1 MHGYPRPMGRALW
14 RRGVAAV
21 SVLAAVLIVAGSLT
35 EAGHADTPG
44 PVQLV
49 SIGTFASPTFVTAP
63 PGDTSRVFVVEKPGK
78 VQVVQGGVS
87 STFLDI
93 TSRVA
98 TGGQEQGLLSI
109 AFDPNYATNGLL
121 YADYTAAPNGNLEV
135 DEFHATGNAV
145 DSGPRV
151 VLTIPHADA
160 ANHNGGQL
168 QFGPDGLLYIGTGD
182 GGMEND
188 VLHHSQDPTSLLA
201 KILRID
207 PHQQGSA
214 AYTVPASNPGPSGLR
229 PGWAP
234 EVYAMGFR
242 NPWRFSFDPVTGRLV
257 IGDVGGDI
265 NEEVDDESPAGAL
278 GANFGWSCVEGSQ
291 PGPTSSPT
299 CLAPGTVATPPILS
313 YPHTDGRCS
322 ITGGVVVRDSTLP
335 AITGRYIYGDFCKGD
350 LSSFAPPAVDG
361 GAATGDAPLGLN
373 VPSLSS
379 FGVDGV
385 GHVYATSLNGPVY
398 RLFQSG
404 VSDAPPVPSFTV
416 SPNPATTGVA
426 VKLDGSASSD
436 PDGRVV
442 SYAWEWTGDGK
453 TDATGA
459 TASATFT
466 TTGTH
471 TITLTVTDDGGI
483 SASKTASLDVRAPA
497 GSGGTGSSGTGNSA
511 KNASPSTTASLA
523 SSTRV
528 RVVDSRRIA
537 AVLRS
542 GLRVQVRSTTRV
554 RWSVSVLVTR
564 ATALR
569 LHLHP
574 SKASKL
580 VSIGSA
586 PRTTLRSGTQ
596 TIAVRLRPTLRA
608 RLKRIV
614 PIRVEVRT
622 VAVDGTHHRATDVLA
637 LSLLSASR

>member
-1 MHGYPRPMGRALW
+1 MAVW

-21 SVLAAVLIVAGSLT
+21 VVLAAVLIVAGSLAET
-35 EAGHADTPG
+35 GHADTPG

-63 PGDTSRVFVVEKPGK
+63 PGDTSRVFVVEKGGK

-93 TSRVA
+93 TSRIA

-109 AFDPNYATNGLL
+109 AFDPNYATTGLL
-121 YADYTAAPNGNLEV
+121 YADYTATPSGNLEI

-145 DSGPRV
+145 DSAPRV

-188 VLHHSQDPTSLLA
+188 VLHHAQDPTSLLA

-207 PHQQGSA
+207 PHQQGSQ
-214 AYTVPASNPGPSGLR
+214 AYTVPASNPAPSGLR

-234 EVYAMGFR
+234 EVYAMGLR
-242 NPWRFSFDPVTGRLV
+242 NPWRFSFDPVTGRLL
-257 IGDVGGDI
+257 IGDVGGDT

-291 PGPTSSPT
+291 PGPTASPT
-299 CLAPGTVATPPILS
+299 CLAPGTVATPPILW
-313 YPHTDGRCS
+313 YPHTNGRCS

-335 AITGRYIYGDFCKGD
+335 AITGRYIYGDFCTGD
-350 LSSFAPPAVDG
+350 LSAFAPPTADG
-361 GAATGDAPLGLN
+361 GVATGDAPLGLN

-416 SPNPATTGVA
+416 SPNPATTGMP
-426 VKLDGSASSD
+426 VKLDASASSD

-453 TDATGA
+453 TDATGV

-466 TTGTH
+466 TTGMH
-471 TITLTVTDDGGI
+471 TITLTVTDDGGDGRHGLERLWQWHEERI
-483 SASKTASLDVRAPA
+483 EGRVAEHDGVARRRYARAGRRLEAHRSRAAARAPRPGAEHDA
-497 GSGGTGSSGTGNSA
+497 GALDRERARHPGDGAPPPPAPVQGLEARLDRQCCTDDAAKRHPDDRRQAAIDAAGATDEDRADPCPGAHGRRRRHAPPRDRRARALAPQRVALTMTTSA
-511 KNASPSTTASLA
+511 LSATRSPS
-523 SSTRV
+523 
-528 RVVDSRRIA
+528 
-537 AVLRS
+537 
-542 GLRVQVRSTTRV
+542 
-554 RWSVSVLVTR
+554 
-564 ATALR
+564 
-569 LHLHP
+569 
-574 SKASKL
+574 
-580 VSIGSA
+580 
-586 PRTTLRSGTQ
+586 
-596 TIAVRLRPTLRA
+596 
-608 RLKRIV
+608 
-614 PIRVEVRT
+614 
-622 VAVDGTHHRATDVLA
+622 
-637 LSLLSASR
+637 